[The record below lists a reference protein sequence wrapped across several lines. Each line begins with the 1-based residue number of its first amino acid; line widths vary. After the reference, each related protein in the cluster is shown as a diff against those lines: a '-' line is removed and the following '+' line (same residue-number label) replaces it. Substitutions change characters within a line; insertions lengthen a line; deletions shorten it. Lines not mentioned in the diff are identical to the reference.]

1 MSSGVPLD
9 ADLVVHTTRF
19 CRLLRE
25 EGLASTPGDSVDAA
39 RALALVE
46 VTDREELK
54 TALRSVLVHRV
65 EDFPLFADC
74 FDAFWGGGQKA
85 PTAWLRR
92 NAPPAPKKE
101 KRVPLSLDRWMR
113 NEGQPE
119 VAREE
124 ALLPA
129 PSSLESSGRQDFASF
144 HDEALRDVTR
154 VARRIARRLALR
166 PSRRW
171 EPGRNGARPHLRRTL
186 RLSVKT
192 GGELS
197 ELAFRQRKVRRTKL
211 VVLADVSGS
220 MDLYVRLFLQFLFAL
235 QHSFARVETFAF
247 STRLTRITEQ
257 LKSRGYAQALD
268 ELASEVTDWNGGT
281 RIGDSLGAFL
291 QGWPRLL
298 DRNTVVIVLS
308 DGWETGDP
316 EVLGTALEA
325 MHRRVARL
333 VWLNP
338 LLGSPDYEPLTQG
351 MVAALP
357 HLDVFAPAHDLSS
370 LAQLARHLA
379 L

>member
-1 MSSGVPLD
+1 MS
-9 ADLVVHTTRF
+9 DLVEDTTRF
-19 CRLLRE
+19 CRLLRL

-39 RALALVE
+39 RVLALVD
-46 VTDREELK
+46 VTDREEFRA
-54 TALRSVLVHRV
+54 ALRSVLVHRV
-65 EDFPLFADC
+65 EDFLPFADC
-74 FDAFWGGGQKA
+74 FDAFWGSGQKA

-101 KRVPLSLDRWMR
+101 KRVPLSLDRWAR
-113 NEGQPE
+113 NEGQKE
-119 VAREE
+119 LGREE
-124 ALLPA
+124 AFLPA
-129 PSSLESSGRQDFASF
+129 PSALESVGRQDFASF
-144 HDEALRDVTR
+144 HDEALHDLTR
-154 VARRIARRLALR
+154 VARRIARQLARR

-171 EPGRNGARPHLRRTL
+171 EAARDGARPHLRRTL

-257 LKSRGYAQALD
+257 LQRRGYAEALA
-268 ELASEVTDWNGGT
+268 ELSREVTDWNGGT
-281 RIGDSLGAFL
+281 RIGDSLRAFL

-298 DRNTVVIVLS
+298 DRNTVLIVLS
-308 DGWETGDP
+308 DGWETGDS
-316 EVLGTALEA
+316 EVLGETLRA
-325 MHRRVARL
+325 MRRRVARL

-370 LAQLARHLA
+370 LAQLGRHLA

>member
-1 MSSGVPLD
+1 L
-9 ADLVVHTTRF
+9 
-19 CRLLRE
+19 
-25 EGLASTPGDSVDAA
+25 
-39 RALALVE
+39 
-46 VTDREELK
+46 
-54 TALRSVLVHRV
+54 
-65 EDFPLFADC
+65 
-74 FDAFWGGGQKA
+74 
-85 PTAWLRR
+85 
-92 NAPPAPKKE
+92 
-101 KRVPLSLDRWMR
+101 
-113 NEGQPE
+113 
-119 VAREE
+119 
-124 ALLPA
+124 
-129 PSSLESSGRQDFASF
+129 GRQDFASF

-257 LKSRGYAQALD
+257 LKSRGYGQALD
-268 ELASEVTDWNGGT
+268 ELASEVTDWHGGT
-281 RIGDSLGAFL
+281 RIGDSLRGFL

-308 DGWETGDP
+308 DGWETGEP
-316 EVLGTALEA
+316 EVLGEALEA
-325 MHRRVARL
+325 IHRRVARL

-370 LAQLARHLA
+370 LARLARHLA

>member
-1 MSSGVPLD
+1 M
-9 ADLVVHTTRF
+9 
-19 CRLLRE
+19 
-25 EGLASTPGDSVDAA
+25 DAA
-39 RALALVE
+39 RALALVD

-65 EDFPLFADC
+65 EDFPPFADC

-113 NEGQPE
+113 NEGQQE
-119 VAREE
+119 VEREE

-129 PSSLESSGRQDFASF
+129 PSALESLGRQDFASF

-257 LKSRGYAQALD
+257 LKRRGYAQALD
-268 ELASEVTDWNGGT
+268 ELASEVTDWNGA
-281 RIGDSLGAFL
+281 RA
-291 QGWPRLL
+291 
-298 DRNTVVIVLS
+298 
-308 DGWETGDP
+308 
-316 EVLGTALEA
+316 LGTPCGRSSKAGRGFWTETPSSLSSVTVG
-325 MHRRVARL
+325 RRGTPRCWARP
-333 VWLNP
+333 WKP
-338 LLGSPDYEPLTQG
+338 CTGAWPAWCGSTPSWGARTMSPSPKAWWPPYPTWTSSPRRMTCPASAQLGSAPG
-351 MVAALP
+351 ALKGGGG
-357 HLDVFAPAHDLSS
+357 DDLRASPIT
-370 LAQLARHLA
+370 QLACSAARG
-379 L
+379 

>member
-1 MSSGVPLD
+1 MKAEALEP
-9 ADLVVHTTRF
+9 DLVVHATRF
-19 CRLLRE
+19 CRRLRE
-25 EGLASTPGDSVDAA
+25 EGLLATPGDTIDAA
-39 RALALVE
+39 RVLALVD
-46 VTDREELK
+46 VTDREDFRA
-54 TALRSVLVHRV
+54 ALRGVLVHRV
-65 EDFPLFADC
+65 EDLRTFEEC
-74 FDAFWGGGQKA
+74 FDAFWGAAQQA
-85 PTAWLRR
+85 PSAWLRR

-113 NEGQPE
+113 NDGEE
-119 VAREE
+119 EREREE
-124 ALLPA
+124 AMLPA
-129 PSSLESSGRQDFASF
+129 PSALESVGRQDFTSF
-144 HDEALRDVTR
+144 HDEALREVTR
-154 VARRIARRLALR
+154 VAKRIARRLAMR

-171 EPGRNGARPHLRRTL
+171 EAARDGARPHLRRTL

-192 GGELS
+192 GGEVS

-220 MDLYVRLFLQFLFAL
+220 MELYVRLFLQFLFAL

-247 STRLTRITEQ
+247 STRLSRITEQ
-257 LKSRGYAQALD
+257 LKSRGYAEALA
-268 ELASEVTDWNGGT
+268 ELSQEVTDWNGGT
-281 RIGDSLGAFL
+281 RIGDSLLAFVE
-291 QGWPRLL
+291 GWPRLV

-316 EVLGTALEA
+316 AVLGEALA
-325 MHRRVARL
+325 AIGRRAARL

-357 HLDVFAPAHDLSS
+357 HLDVFAPAHDLES
-370 LAQLARHLA
+370 LAQLARHLS

>member
-1 MSSGVPLD
+1 VRAVSLEPE
-9 ADLVVHTTRF
+9 LVAHTTRF

-25 EGLASTPGDSVDAA
+25 EGLVATPADSVDAV
-39 RALALVE
+39 RALDLVD
-46 VTDREELK
+46 VTDREEFK

-65 EDFPLFADC
+65 EDFRPFSDC
-74 FDAFWGGGQKA
+74 FDAFWGGGQRA
-85 PTAWLRR
+85 PSAWLRR

-101 KRVPLSLDRWMR
+101 KRVPPSLDRWMR
-113 NEGQPE
+113 REGDPQDME
-119 VAREE
+119 REE
-124 ALLPA
+124 ALLPS
-129 PSSLESSGRQDFASF
+129 PSSLESLGRQDFTSF
-144 HDEALRDVTR
+144 HDEALREVTR
-154 VARRIARRLALR
+154 VARRIARRLAMR

-171 EPGRNGARPHLRRTL
+171 EPAQDGARPHLRRTL

-192 GGELS
+192 GGEVS

-247 STRLTRITEQ
+247 STRLNRITEQ
-257 LKSRGYAQALD
+257 LKSRGYAEALS
-268 ELASEVTDWNGGT
+268 ELSREVTDWNGGT
-281 RIGDSLGAFL
+281 RIGDSLRAFL

-316 EVLGTALEA
+316 GVLGEALGE
-325 MHRRVARL
+325 MGRRAARL

-338 LLGSPDYEPLTQG
+338 LLGSPDYQPLTQG

-357 HLDVFAPAHDLSS
+357 HLDVFAPAHDLAS
-370 LAQLARHLA
+370 LAQLARHLS

>member
-1 MSSGVPLD
+1 LASQS
-9 ADLVVHTTRF
+9 DLVSHTTRF

-25 EGLASTPGDSVDAA
+25 EGLVSTPGDSVEAV
-39 RALALVE
+39 RALELVDA
-46 VTDREELK
+46 TDREEFRV
-54 TALRSVLVHRV
+54 ALRSVLVHRV
-65 EDFPLFADC
+65 EDMRPFTEC
-74 FDAFWGGGQKA
+74 FDSFWGSGQKA
-85 PTAWLRR
+85 PQAWLRR
-92 NAPPAPKKE
+92 NTPPVPKKE
-101 KRVPLSLDRWMR
+101 KRLPLSLDRWMR
-113 NEGQPE
+113 GGGEQE
-119 VAREE
+119 AEREE

-129 PSSLESSGRQDFASF
+129 PSPLESLGRQTFTSF
-144 HDEALRDVTR
+144 HDESLREVTR

-171 EPGRNGARPHLRRTL
+171 EPAREGARPHLRRTL

-192 GGELS
+192 GGEVS

-247 STRLTRITEQ
+247 STRLSRITEQ
-257 LKSRGYAQALD
+257 LKSRGYAEALA
-268 ELASEVTDWNGGT
+268 ELSQEVTDWNGGT
-281 RIGDSLGAFL
+281 RIGDSLAEFL
-291 QGWPRLL
+291 KGWPRLV
-298 DRNTVVIVLS
+298 DRNTVLIILS
-308 DGWETGDP
+308 DGWETGSP
-316 EVLGTALEA
+316 EVLGEALA
-325 MHRRVARL
+325 ALGRRAARL

-351 MVAALP
+351 MLAALP
-357 HLDVFAPAHDLSS
+357 HLDVFAPAHDLAS

>member
-1 MSSGVPLD
+1 MSAVALEPE
-9 ADLVVHTTRF
+9 LVAHTTLF
-19 CRLLRE
+19 CRFLRE

-39 RALALVE
+39 RVLALVD
-46 VTDREELK
+46 VTDREEFR

-65 EDFPLFADC
+65 EDFPPFADC
-74 FDAFWGGGQKA
+74 FDAFWGGGPKA
-85 PTAWLRR
+85 PSAWLRR
-92 NAPPAPKKE
+92 NAPPAPKKQ

-113 NEGQPE
+113 NEGEQE
-119 VAREE
+119 VEREE

-129 PSSLESSGRQDFASF
+129 PSSLESLGRQDFASF
-144 HDEALRDVTR
+144 HDQALRDVTR
-154 VARRIARRLALR
+154 VARQIARRLAMR

-171 EPGRNGARPHLRRTL
+171 EPARDGARPHLRRTL

-220 MDLYVRLFLQFLFAL
+220 MDIYVRLFLQFLFAL

-257 LKSRGYAQALD
+257 LKSRGYAEALS
-268 ELASEVTDWNGGT
+268 ELSQQVTDWNGGT
-281 RIGDSLGAFL
+281 RIGDSLWAFL
-291 QGWPRLL
+291 KGWPRLV

-308 DGWETGDP
+308 DGWETGEP
-316 EVLGTALEA
+316 EVLAEALQE
-325 MHRRVARL
+325 MGRRAARL

-357 HLDVFAPAHDLSS
+357 HLDVFAPAHDLAS

>member
-1 MSSGVPLD
+1 MSPVALEPE
-9 ADLVVHTTRF
+9 LVAHTTRF
-19 CRLLRE
+19 CRFLRE

-39 RALALVE
+39 RVLALVD
-46 VTDREELK
+46 VTDREEFR

-65 EDFPLFADC
+65 EDFRPFADC
-74 FDAFWGGGQKA
+74 FDTFWGGAQKA
-85 PTAWLRR
+85 PSAWLRR
-92 NAPPAPKKE
+92 NAPPAPKRQ

-113 NEGQPE
+113 NEGE
-119 VAREE
+119 LEEEREE

-129 PSSLESSGRQDFASF
+129 PSSLESLGRQDFASF
-144 HDEALRDVTR
+144 NDEALRDVTR
-154 VARRIARRLALR
+154 VARRIARRLAMR
-166 PSRRW
+166 PGRRW
-171 EPGRNGARPHLRRTL
+171 EPARDGARPHLRRTL

-247 STRLTRITEQ
+247 STRLNRITEQ
-257 LKSRGYAQALD
+257 LKSRGYAEALS
-268 ELASEVTDWNGGT
+268 ELSAQVTDWNGGT
-281 RIGDSLGAFL
+281 RIGDSLRAFL

-316 EVLGTALEA
+316 EVLGEALEEIG
-325 MHRRVARL
+325 RRAARL

-351 MVAALP
+351 MVTALP
-357 HLDVFAPAHDLSS
+357 HLDVFAPAHDLAS

>member
-1 MSSGVPLD
+1 MSAVAPEP
-9 ADLVVHTTRF
+9 DLVAHTTRF
-19 CRLLRE
+19 CRLLRD
-25 EGLASTPGDSVDAA
+25 EGLASTPGDSIDAA
-39 RALALVE
+39 RALALVD
-46 VTDREELK
+46 VTDREDFR

-65 EDFPLFADC
+65 EDYRPFAEC

-85 PTAWLRR
+85 PSAWLRR
-92 NAPPAPKKE
+92 NAPPAAKKE

-113 NEGQPE
+113 NQGQE
-119 VAREE
+119 EMEREE
-124 ALLPA
+124 ALLPS
-129 PSSLESSGRQDFASF
+129 PSSLESLGRQDFASF
-144 HDEALRDVTR
+144 HQEALADVTR

-171 EPGRNGARPHLRRTL
+171 EPARDGARPHLRRTL

-247 STRLTRITEQ
+247 STRLSRITEQ
-257 LKSRGYAQALD
+257 LKSRGYAEALS
-268 ELASEVTDWNGGT
+268 ELSQEVTDWNGGT
-281 RIGDSLGAFL
+281 RIGDSLRAFL
-291 QGWPRLL
+291 LSWPRLL

-316 EVLGTALEA
+316 EVLGEALQE
-325 MHRRVARL
+325 MGRRAARL

-357 HLDVFAPAHDLSS
+357 HLDVFAPAHDLAS

>member
-1 MSSGVPLD
+1 MSAEANS
-9 ADLVVHTTRF
+9 DLLGYATRF

-25 EGLASTPGDSVDAA
+25 EGLLTTPGDTIDAA
-39 RALALVE
+39 KVLDLVD
-46 VTDREELK
+46 VTDREDFRA
-54 TALRSVLVHRV
+54 ALRGVLVHRV
-65 EDFPLFADC
+65 EDLRPFEEC
-74 FDAFWGGGQKA
+74 FDAFWGAAQKA
-85 PTAWLRR
+85 PSAWLRR
-92 NAPPAPKKE
+92 NSPPAPKRE
-101 KRVPLSLDRWMR
+101 KQVPMSLDRWMR
-113 NEGQPE
+113 GDTEEPE
-119 VAREE
+119 QREE

-129 PSSLESSGRQDFASF
+129 PSALEALGRQDFASF

-154 VARRIARRLALR
+154 VARRIARRLAMR

-171 EPGRNGARPHLRRTL
+171 EPARGGARPHL
-186 RLSVKT
+186 
-192 GGELS
+192 
-197 ELAFRQRKVRRTKL
+197 RRTKL

-247 STRLTRITEQ
+247 STRLSRITEQ
-257 LKSRGYAQALD
+257 LKSRGYAEALD
-268 ELASEVTDWNGGT
+268 ELSREVTDWNGGT
-281 RIGDSLGAFL
+281 RIGDSLSAFV

-308 DGWETGDP
+308 DGWETGEP
-316 EVLGTALEA
+316 GVLAEALA
-325 MHRRVARL
+325 AIGQRAARL

-357 HLDVFAPAHDLSS
+357 HIDVFAPAHDLAS
-370 LAQLARHLA
+370 LGRLARHLA